1 MGKSRNSSAYRK
13 KTSRASGN
21 GGNYPPRKK
30 PAMTPRTKRPLTL
43 EEQLFRAA
51 HMHQYGYHED
61 AREALLWLIVEVVK
75 E

>member
-1 MGKSRNSSAYRK
+1 
-13 KTSRASGN
+13 
-21 GGNYPPRKK
+21 
-30 PAMTPRTKRPLTL
+30 MTPRTKRPLTI

-51 HMHQYGYHED
+51 HMHQYGYHEE

>member
-13 KTSRASGN
+13 KTN
-21 GGNYPPRKK
+21 PPRKK
-30 PAMTPRTKRPLTL
+30 PTMTPRTKRPLTL

-61 AREALLWLIVEVVK
+61 AREALLWLIVEAVK